1 MVDALL
7 IAAQSEDSEYFED
20 KEDDVPQLIQPRTHT
35 HHSQPQLRICEFCGS
50 SNTPTWRRGPGGK
63 GSLCNACGIKWRL
76 RKRTKKGDTTDKVKS
91 TKTPSAKRKKRD
103 TNQDQ
108 PDHMTTIRNP
118 IVFKENNIHN
128 LPQHHHHQEY
138 MTNQVTPL
146 SPNSLDSRKNYFCKF
161 CNKTWDFNHFKNS
174 QQFGAHCSNC
184 SRRPTNPHDAMV
196 PPSPSPSPYL
206 SDQLSSSPTFASPVP
221 GLSSPSLSISTPP
234 KRFPPPPF
242 EDPGLNL
249 ILMLRYMQ
257 EEADLSDGET
267 LAPPSPSTLST
278 PVL

>member
-20 KEDDVPQLIQPRTHT
+20 KDDVPQLTQLRTQ
-35 HHSQPQLRICEFCGS
+35 HSQPQVRICEFCGS

-76 RKRTKKGDTTDKVKS
+76 RKRTKKGDTVDKVKTS
-91 TKTPSAKRKKRD
+91 KSPSAKRKKRD
-103 TNQDQ
+103 TKDSSDHS
-108 PDHMTTIRNP
+108 DHMTTIRNP
-118 IVFKENNIHN
+118 IVFKEIFQQDINNNI
-128 LPQHHHHQEY
+128 
-138 MTNQVTPL
+138 PL
-146 SPNSLDSRKNYFCKF
+146 SPTSDSRKNYFCKF
-161 CNKTWDFNHFKNS
+161 CNKTWDFHHFKNS

-184 SRRPTNPHDAMV
+184 SRRPTQDGLVPPSPYLDDALSS
-196 PPSPSPSPYL
+196 PTFTSPTFSSPSPSPSL
-206 SDQLSSSPTFASPVP
+206 
-221 GLSSPSLSISTPP
+221 STPT
-234 KRFPPPPF
+234 KRFPPPF